1 MRQRTLEALAEEG
14 LEDRLPRHGHRH
26 RHIAG
31 RQPLRQA
38 DQVGHDIRLLHGEHR
53 AGPPETGRHLVED
66 DEHAGV
72 SRQLDQPLE
81 EAWTAE
87 PHAARALQQGLDDQ
101 RGDGVAAVGE
111 QRLEGR
117 QRAGFALFRR
127 IVAVEG
133 CGVGEHH
140 DVAHQ
145 VAERAEQLRAAAERH
160 GAERVAVIAAVE
172 GDQRPA
178 PGLSDIDPILI
189 GDLERDLDRGRA
201 VVGEEHA

>member
-1 MRQRTLEALAEEG
+1 MKEWPCGSARSKLSPEKR

-26 RHIAG
+26 RHIAR

-38 DQVGHDIRLLHGEHR
+38 DQIGDDVGLLHGEHR
-53 AGPPETGRHLVED
+53 SGPPETGRHLIED

-81 EAWTAE
+81 EAWTAK
-87 PHAARALQQGLDDQ
+87 PHAARALQQRLDDQ
-101 RGDGVAAVGE
+101 RRDRMPAVGE

-133 CGVGEHH
+133 RGAGEHH
-140 DVAHQ
+140 DLAHQ
-145 VAERAEQLRAAAERH
+145 VAERAEQLRAAPERH

-178 PGLSDIDPILI
+178 PGSPTLI
-189 GDLERDLDRGRA
+189 QY
-201 VVGEEHA
+201 